1 MLDMWKSATIPI
13 SITQAELNGQSLEI
27 GERFCYLFNIIVAR
41 GVAVNSFKTR
51 IRSGWSRFRR
61 FGVIISH

>member
-27 GERFCYLFNIIVAR
+27 GERFYLFNIIVAR
-41 GVAVNSFKTR
+41 GVAVNSVKTR